1 MNDTS
6 YNILK
11 LLVQQPINT
20 KEILKYTNISSLT
33 LKNNI
38 RLLNDKLNEFNLPII
53 LCENDLYTLKLT
65 KKQQQIFYNSCTDYS
80 QTQRYFYLSLKL
92 LLENKINLEEIR
104 EELQVSR
111 STITRDIQFLKKK
124 LNEKNIE
131 LYSIPWQGIF
141 FRTNDKNNRYE
152 FLCELFMK
160 LYYEFEYLPKILRIY
175 LKKIDSRN
183 HKEIIKTFFTL
194 YDKFNLQ
201 IGELTL
207 NYLLA
212 LDICCFL
219 FKDFYLKKVDKY
231 MESLKKDSF
240 FNEIYN
246 ELQKNYNFSENQNLY
261 ISMGIYFNFHQNP
274 TIRRMYSSIVH
285 EYCEFF
291 ELRLSEEQKYL
302 LCIFIHFS
310 EFRFRNHIYNL
321 KNTYYEYK
329 IDTKLLKMLDG
340 LFKRNK
346 SNILYGDLLEILNY
360 TKIFFIDNNKNKI
373 KKILILKKEVNQGY
387 VIDLKS
393 QLEKIYPNFKFEI
406 RSYIY
411 LSIELDKIKTFD
423 FILSET
429 TLNLNIKHK
438 IFQFN
443 TDIINLINEFLIE
456 EHLAQVSKK
465 MK

>member
-11 LLVQQPINT
+11 LLIQQPINT
-20 KEILKYTNISSLT
+20 KEILKYTNISNLT

-38 RLLNDKLNEFNLPII
+38 TLLNDKLNEFNLPII
-53 LCENDLYTLKLT
+53 LYENDLYILKLT
-65 KKQQQIFYNSCTDYS
+65 KHQQQIFYNSCTDYS

-92 LLENKINLEEIR
+92 LLEDKINLEKIR

-124 LNEKNIE
+124 LKEKNIE
-131 LYSIPWQGIF
+131 IYSIPWQGIF

-160 LYYEFEYLPKILRIY
+160 LYYEFEYLPKIIRSY
-175 LKKIDSRN
+175 LKTIDSRKY
-183 HKEIIKTFFTL
+183 KETVKIFFAL

-212 LDICCFL
+212 LDVCCFL

-231 MESLKKDSF
+231 IELLRNNSF

-246 ELQKNYNFSENQNLY
+246 ELKQNYKFPENQYLY
-261 ISMGIYFNFHQNP
+261 ISMGIYFNFHQNLI
-274 TIRRMYSSIVH
+274 IRRMYNNIIDK
-285 EYCEFF
+285 YCEYFD
-291 ELRLSEEQKYL
+291 LNLSDEKKYL

-321 KNTYYEYK
+321 KNTCYRYK
-329 IDTKLLKMLDG
+329 SDVRLLKMLDEF
-340 LFKRNK
+340 FKKNK

-360 TKIFFIDNNKNKI
+360 TKIFFIDNDKNKI

-387 VIDLKS
+387 VIDLRS

-411 LSIELDKIKTFD
+411 LAIESDKIKSFD

-456 EHLAQVSKK
+456 EHLIELNKRLK
-465 MK
+465 